1 MPAYAKQ
8 DTKSQKLKAKQWS
21 RKKMAQN
28 LKSVYYYCRGP
39 SFSFQHPHSSSHPQ
53 LQFLGAITPSSGL
66 HRHCT
71 YLYMVD
77 KNLKQTD
84 IHTYIHINYLRAT
97 GLTMQLTMV
106 LPELLKSWRYQW
118 WPSYKSPNSSFKN
131 DRVQEKENNVN
142 ENHTTSLAGMLILLI
157 IITFKIILHKKR
169 KIIESQFV
177 MSIDPA
183 WG

>member
-21 RKKMAQN
+21 RKKKMAQN

-53 LQFLGAITPSSGL
+53 LQFLGAITLSSGL

-84 IHTYIHINYLRAT
+84 RQTDIYIYIVVWVYPSSVLFSWYQENRSEEGEINPHNY
-97 GLTMQLTMV
+97 G
-106 LPELLKSWRYQW
+106 
-118 WPSYKSPNSSFKN
+118 
-131 DRVQEKENNVN
+131 
-142 ENHTTSLAGMLILLI
+142 LLI
-157 IITFKIILHKKR
+157 SEKGYSPFNYQHHQNLVTTCKIMKLVFI
-169 KIIESQFV
+169 SQL
-177 MSIDPA
+177 A
-183 WG
+183 